1 MTDELYMSRALALAR
16 KGLYTTDPN
25 PRVGCV
31 LVKDGKIVGE
41 GWHEEVGAAHAE
53 TNALA
58 DAGARARGA
67 SAYVT
72 LEPCCHVGHTGPCT
86 QALIEAGVVRVVA
99 AMRDPNPLVC
109 GRGLDELE
117 STGILV
123 QVGVLE
129 APARSLNPG
138 FCSRMINNR
147 PYVRCKSA
155 MSLDAR
161 TAMASGES
169 RWITSPDA
177 RRDVQRLRA
186 RSSAIMT
193 GIGTVLADDPSLTV
207 RPEEMGLVPVPSA
220 EHLRQ
225 PLRIVVDSNF
235 RTPPDAKLF
244 KHEGKTL
251 IAGAIPISHA
261 NGLETTGAELV
272 SLGANNGRTDLRALL
287 TLLAKRRVNEV
298 LVESGPTLAGAMLQ
312 AGLID
317 ELVVYVAPKIMGDT
331 ARGLLSLPGL
341 DRLDAAI
348 EVDIIDVRAIGR
360 DWRLTAVPRTSQ
372 FN

>member
-1 MTDELYMSRALALAR
+1 MTDELHMSRALALAR

-31 LVKDGKIVGE
+31 LVKQGKIVGE
-41 GWHEEVGAAHAE
+41 GWHEEAGAAHAE
-53 TNALA
+53 INALA
-58 DAGARARGA
+58 DAGTKARGA

-72 LEPCCHVGHTGPCT
+72 LEPCCHIGHTGPCT

-99 AMRDPNPLVC
+99 AMKDPNPLVR

-117 STGILV
+117 SAGILV
-123 QVGVLE
+123 RVGVLE
-129 APARSLNPG
+129 TAARSLNPG
-138 FCSRMINNR
+138 FYSRMINNR
-147 PYVRCKSA
+147 PYVRCKAA
-155 MSLDAR
+155 MSLDGR

-169 RWITSPDA
+169 QWITSPDA

-207 RPEEMGLVPVPSA
+207 RPEEMGLVLDSDGELP
-220 EHLRQ
+220 RQ
-225 PLRIVVDSNF
+225 PLRIVVDSKF
-235 RTPPDAKLF
+235 RTPQDAKLF
-244 KHEGKTL
+244 SHKGKTL
-251 IAGAIPISHA
+251 IAGASPIDHV
-261 NGLETTGAELV
+261 NGLAATGAELV
-272 SLGANNGRTDLRALL
+272 SLGANDGRTDLRALL
-287 TLLAKRRVNEV
+287 TLLAERWVNEV
-298 LVESGPTLAGAMLQ
+298 LVESGPTLSGAMLQ

-317 ELVVYVAPKIMGDT
+317 ELVVYVAPKIMGDA

-348 EVDIIDVRAIGR
+348 EVEITDVRAVGR

>member
-1 MTDELYMSRALALAR
+1 MTDELHMSRALALAR

-31 LVKDGKIVGE
+31 LVKDGEIVGE
-41 GWHEEVGAAHAE
+41 GWHEEAGAAHAE
-53 TNALA
+53 INALA
-58 DAGARARGA
+58 DAGNKARGA

-99 AMRDPNPLVC
+99 AMKDPNPLVR

-117 STGILV
+117 STGIV
-123 QVGVLE
+123 VRVGVLE
-129 APARSLNPG
+129 TKARSLNPG
-138 FCSRMINNR
+138 FCLRMTHNR
-147 PYVRCKSA
+147 PYIRCKSA
-155 MSLDAR
+155 MSLDGR

-169 RWITSPDA
+169 QWITSAQA

-193 GIGTVLADDPSLTV
+193 GVGTILADDPSLTV
-207 RPEEMGLVPVPSA
+207 RPEELGAILDLAGKSP
-220 EHLRQ
+220 RQ
-225 PLRIVVDSNF
+225 PLRIVVDSKF

-244 KHEGKTL
+244 KHPGKTL
-251 IAGAIPISHA
+251 IAGTSPIDHA
-261 NGLETTGAELV
+261 NPLATTGAELV
-272 SLGANNGRTDLRALL
+272 SLGASNGRTNLHALL
-287 TLLAKRRVNEV
+287 TLLAERWVNEV
-298 LVESGPTLAGAMLQ
+298 LVESGPILSGAMLQ

-331 ARGLLSLPGL
+331 ARGLMSLPGL

-348 EVDIIDVRAIGR
+348 DLDIIDVRAIGQ